1 MVPRRQSRGCRRPAD
16 LRRPRHRRELRA
28 CLDRH
33 VPVRRQPARAG
44 RRAVRRATGEL
55 DLHGRQGSP
64 VQGSLM
70 PIDDPTEV
78 QAQYAQE
85 DNLRARQA
93 LWQGATGTDPKEVL
107 WRTIEEWQPKRL
119 LEVGGGQG
127 ELADR
132 IASELGAEVVF
143 LDLSPRMVEL
153 ARARGVDARLGDA
166 QDLPFPDDAFD
177 TVVAAW
183 MLYHVPDVDRA
194 LAEFARVLVPGGALI
209 AVTNAANHI
218 AELRELLKHRDSWAH
233 TFSRENGERFL
244 QPHFASVER
253 YDADVEVSVES
264 RETLVAYRDSV
275 AVPTSEV
282 HDDIPLPF
290 VVHGRTSIFFAT
302 T

>member
-127 ELADR
+127 ELAER
-132 IASELGAEVVF
+132 IGSELGAGGVF
-143 LDLSPRMVEL
+143 LALSPRGGEL
-153 ARARGVDARLGDA
+153 GRGRGGGGGGGG
-166 QDLPFPDDAFD
+166 PG
-177 TVVAAW
+177 AA
-183 MLYHVPDVDRA
+183 PRGGGTQGSSRPGTA
-194 LAEFARVLVPGGALI
+194 LSTGSPGG
-209 AVTNAANHI
+209 
-218 AELRELLKHRDSWAH
+218 
-233 TFSRENGERFL
+233 
-244 QPHFASVER
+244 
-253 YDADVEVSVES
+253 ES
-264 RETLVAYRDSV
+264 S
-275 AVPTSEV
+275 PPPGTSPV
-282 HDDIPLPF
+282 RGP
-290 VVHGRTSIFFAT
+290 
-302 T
+302 